1 MRKKVIAIFILL
13 LFACFT
19 GWLILEGA
27 GPETLPEGSALP
39 EISYTGANGSRVLK
53 PDTATEKMI
62 IYFNTNCE
70 HCKYELSQLDKN
82 AEKFNNIKVYLFTIE
97 KDFFKK
103 RAFEKWGNLYKNE
116 GITFGIVQ
124 KSKYENKFGS
134 MITPSIYIF
143 NSSNKLKRKIRGEIK
158 IESLLKDLKI

>member
-1 MRKKVIAIFILL
+1 MNDILQRV
-13 LFACFT
+13 
-19 GWLILEGA
+19 A
-27 GPETLPEGSALP
+27 G
-39 EISYTGANGSRVLK
+39 
-53 PDTATEKMI
+53 
-62 IYFNTNCE
+62 
-70 HCKYELSQLDKN
+70 
-82 AEKFNNIKVYLFTIE
+82 E

-103 RAFEKWGNLYKNE
+103 RAFEKWSNLYKNE
-116 GITFGIVQ
+116 DITFGIVQ